1 MRKPASKFL
10 SLFLVLAM
18 VCSLFGA
25 AFAAEE
31 ETATPYV
38 IPDVDGKV
46 VILHTNDTHGADL
59 DEEGTSFG
67 MAGVAQLKKD
77 FEAAGADVLLVSA
90 GDSIMGKPLVSADQG
105 KSAIEFMNAAGYDAM
120 TVGNH
125 ELDFG
130 IDNLKALAKD
140 ADFPILCADMTTE
153 ADGKTVFDS
162 NKIFEIGGVKV
173 GVFGLATPETLTK
186 ADASKM
192 PGITFPQ
199 TDKLYA
205 VAQAQV
211 DELNKAGADLIVCL
225 GHLGIDDESIGNR
238 SIDVCEHV
246 DGIDLFIDGHSHS
259 TTADIIA
266 KVGDTNVVNGA
277 KIVST
282 GTALANVGVVIYDQ
296 ETGTLTDELVPA
308 ASYTK
313 TDADVA
319 KLVDDRNTAVDKVY
333 GEKIATTEVDLNGSR
348 SGGAATDPVTKAEM
362 TFPEGEGVRTTET
375 NLGDFAA
382 DAILWQARQTLGEE
396 NVDAALTNGGGI
408 REALAKGDIS
418 KKSLLAVFPFGNTV
432 ATIDVTGAQLL
443 EALEAATCT
452 TPEAIGAFPQVSG
465 IEFTLNTGV
474 PYVNGTQY
482 ANSTYYAPAN
492 PGSRVTISTVN
503 GEAFDPASTYT
514 IATNDFTAKG
524 GDTYGVFKIAGGWKD
539 VGVSL
544 EDALINYTTEELD
557 GTITAEQYGEPAG
570 RITIVD
576 EPANYPADLETG
588 SWYYNAAVYA
598 LDNGIMNGT
607 NKGFEPTGTVT
618 RATVYQT
625 LYNMEGK
632 PAVEKATVTGTEGEW
647 YANAINWAASAGLF
661 EGTEYGTDTVITR
674 SGIATIIADYASYK
688 GITVDTSGMAMK
700 EAPDYD
706 SIPAADLEGMTFC
719 YYGKVM
725 TGDQKG
731 NLNPNGQLTRA
742 EFAQVLKN
750 FSVLKPTYVE
760 TVVSI
765 PVAAQDG
772 IPAHEIPAT
781 LTLPV
786 SASKDAKVPGV
797 VMLHGTG
804 SNRDEAGMGYALAA
818 PRMAADGIA
827 TLRIDFMGNGDSTAS
842 YRDYNYTSAVI
853 DAKAAADY
861 LAGLE
866 TVDGGNLGVMGWSQG
881 GTDALLAAEAHPDTF
896 QAVVT
901 WSGALELNGA
911 SLFAGTS
918 FEDAYAQAKKE
929 GFYTMTFD
937 WREPLE
943 LGERWFQE
951 VAETNILKVT
961 ADIKAPILAI
971 NGKDDTTVT
980 PDNAEKIVKAAAN
993 ADSQL
998 LLVDNCDHTY
1008 NVFSGDF
1015 TALYQTVD
1023 ATAAFFQ
1030 AQLIPAAAQAAA

>member
-162 NKIFEIGGVKV
+162 NKIFDIGGVKV

-266 KVGDTNVVNGA
+266 KVGDTNVVNGT

-503 GEAFDPASTYT
+503 GEAFDPAATYT

-524 GDTYGVFKIAGGWKD
+524 GDTYGVFKTAGGWKD

-632 PAVEKATVTGTEGEW
+632 PAVEKATVTGTEGKW